1 MNNNDMLID
10 LIKEQQKEFEVEH
23 KNMPQ
28 PKYKRGDKVR
38 FSVEENED
46 ILEGEIRIIDKY
58 GTFEQNEEP
67 SYDIYRLENN
77 TLYKHVRQS
86 FIIEQVEKK
95 KKMLNLTETEAKN
108 VAEFIELYL
117 IESIR
122 NDPDIDNL
130 MWLFDMMHA
139 FEKLCEYSGYE
150 SMYKPKY

>member
-1 MNNNDMLID
+1 MKMYKDT
-10 LIKEQQKEFEVEH
+10 FEL
-23 KNMPQ
+23 
-28 PKYKRGDKVR
+28 KYKKGDVVK
-38 FSVEENED
+38 FEFGEDED

-77 TLYKHVRQS
+77 TLYKHIRQS
-86 FIIEQVEKK
+86 SVIEVVKHKEKENA
-95 KKMLNLTETEAKN
+95 MLNLTKSEAQN

-117 IESIR
+117 LEDIR
-122 NDPDIDNL
+122 NNPDIDNP

-150 SMYKPKY
+150 SPYKPNNYEKQMA